1 MPGIMAS
8 LVAINEAD
16 QLMSLLY
23 LFAERHLGGGRHDAR
38 LAEPH
43 RSPRAFRRS
52 PAGRPLPVH
61 SRKCLFPTNDFGV
74 RILPPHP
81 GSVSSQ
87 PSSAAL
93 PIPTR
98 FGNVTSSLCFNEVML
113 IGLRAGCLVSDIVG
127 GTQTPQRLD
136 TGAACLGQRI
146 PPQVLGSPDGG
157 RRSSEGPSSPMS
169 QKTKE
174 AAAHASKQ
182 LDELMASLQ
191 QLKSVDHYVQ
201 FDVLGIGY
209 SAVGL
214 LQFQQQPS
222 SDRSL
227 STRQRHVPSPSSQR
241 GPLYQNASAFVE
253 QPAVEVNSPRHQT
266 STDVSSSSAFP
277 HSPNGSGAPAR
288 QTNGNSILSQSEYR
302 GSLCQKCCQ
311 PVIGK
316 VITALGGVWHPE
328 HFTCAYCQK
337 NVVHEFFYE
346 HEGAPYCTECHLSL
360 FAPKCAFCGEAIVDR
375 CLETMGYFWHPEHFF
390 CQGCHTPFVENATA
404 HEHHGKVFCPDCYYS
419 RCSER
424 CGGCGRPIIDTYITA
439 LEQPWHEECFKCKD
453 CGMNLTGQNF
463 CTEGGSLYCEKHHR
477 RNSGMICTACQEP
490 ITGSRCINALGK
502 RYHPQH
508 FVCTYC
514 LRQLSTGTFKER
526 LGKPY
531 CDPCF
536 RQLFG

>member
-1 MPGIMAS
+1 MYYALLEDLRVTQQHVLQQNSPIITTNGDDSSFRSQFWSQNAPHQVDIKHQSLTSTSMP
-8 LVAINEAD
+8 
-16 QLMSLLY
+16 
-23 LFAERHLGGGRHDAR
+23 R
-38 LAEPH
+38 
-43 RSPRAFRRS
+43 
-52 PAGRPLPVH
+52 RPLQENLTKLDRMLHDLEEVEV
-61 SRKCLFPTNDFGV
+61 RKD
-74 RILPPHP
+74 
-81 GSVSSQ
+81 SSQ
-87 PSSAAL
+87 
-93 PIPTR
+93 
-98 FGNVTSSLCFNEVML
+98 L
-113 IGLRAGCLVSDIVG
+113 INRELQSE
-127 GTQTPQRLD
+127 
-136 TGAACLGQRI
+136 RI

-191 QLKSVDHYVQ
+191 QLK
-201 FDVLGIGY
+201 
-209 SAVGL
+209 
-214 LQFQQQPS
+214 FQQQPS